1 MGNTQSAGEEHN
13 LQWKIGDD
21 LGNKFE
27 DKIYYFL
34 LSELKEYLNTSVGLR
49 QTDRINDC
57 GKDIVIESLRDS
69 LSIFNISFPK
79 KIEKSQ
85 RYILNV
91 RAQIQKY
98 CVEKNLYPQ

>member
-79 KIEKSQ
+79 RNREKSTI
-85 RYILNV
+85 YIEC
-91 RAQIQKY
+91 KSTD
-98 CVEKNLYPQ
+98 LY

>member
-1 MGNTQSAGEEHN
+1 MGNTQSAGGEHN

-34 LSELKEYLNTSVGLR
+34 LSELKEYLNTSVGIR
-49 QTDRINDC
+49 QTDRINDR

-79 KIEKSQ
+79 K
-85 RYILNV
+85 
-91 RAQIQKY
+91 
-98 CVEKNLYPQ
+98 